1 MSQENVEIVEAV
13 IAAYLSG
20 DEPTLRTLVAPDV
33 VISTR
38 PDQPDVRDYHGHE
51 GLLSMAADWLE
62 AWDEH
67 VFEAE
72 RITDR
77 GDVVFVQTRESG
89 RGRASGVPM
98 KLESTFVY
106 TLSRGKV
113 TALQIFSSEREA
125 LKAVGLQE

>member
-1 MSQENVEIVEAV
+1 MSQENVAIVEAV
-13 IAAYLSG
+13 FAAYMRG
-20 DEPTLRTLVAPDV
+20 DDSALRTLVAADV

-38 PDQPDVRDYHGHE
+38 PDQPDVRDHHGHE
-51 GLLSMAADWLE
+51 GLLSMSAEWLE

-67 VFEAE
+67 VFEAG

-89 RGRASGVPM
+89 RGRTSGVPM
-98 KLESTFVY
+98 KLESTFVF

-125 LKAVGLQE
+125 LEVVGLAE